1 MTESDLDAV
10 IDVTGFAFGD
20 EWADSPLGRRA
31 RNYER
36 WRFRGVP
43 VYMLPQAFGPFR
55 STAAPSKLA
64 IESARLVYAR
74 DADSLDYV
82 SKLFDGQMPHG
93 VRLAP
98 DFTVSVPGI
107 FPEQYRSLAGGGRD
121 RAQLEHPR
129 TGLGRGGLH
138 KGVHRQPRRGRPR
151 PPCERSRRLR
161 PLPRSAKDRRLLEL
175 VRARVPDLEIVSGLD
190 GGVRSKGLI
199 GASRLIVAGRYHAL
213 VSGLAQGI
221 PSILHGWSHKYRWL
235 AKDYDVE
242 ALASDPFAEPGEL
255 GALIE
260 QTLGRPE
267 LPRRISTAARGVQ
280 ARTAQ
285 MWSEI
290 ATDFAAT
297 AGSEGQAESSSVR
310 RIGAA
315 G

>member
-107 FPEQYRSLAGGGRD
+107 FP
-121 RAQLEHPR
+121 RAVSE
-129 TGLGRGGLH
+129 
-138 KGVHRQPRRGRPR
+138 PRRGGPRSCPTGTSTNGSRPGGPPQGRTSTTSSRPSTSSVRTESTPSASATKRQGPTSARAREGTGARSRDRERTRRGQVEGPDRCIEAHRRREVSRARQRTRPR
-151 PPCERSRRLR
+151 HPVDPARVESQVPVAGEGLRRRGTGER
-161 PLPRSAKDRRLLEL
+161 PLRRT
-175 VRARVPDLEIVSGLD
+175 
-190 GGVRSKGLI
+190 
-199 GASRLIVAGRYHAL
+199 
-213 VSGLAQGI
+213 
-221 PSILHGWSHKYRWL
+221 
-235 AKDYDVE
+235 
-242 ALASDPFAEPGEL
+242 GEL